1 MAKQVTH
8 DNAIVFNEVGLSRS
22 GHRVFDG
29 LNLTLRCG
37 LWHAVVGRSGVGK
50 TSLLRLL
57 ATLEK
62 PDSGQIET
70 GGAKDLSR
78 QIAYMSQEDGLLPWL
93 NALDNVQLGA
103 RLRGG
108 VDNDSRAKAIHLLEQ
123 VNLQDW
129 ATALPNAL
137 SGGMRQRI
145 ALARTLFENRKLVL
159 MDEPFSG
166 LDAITRDELQSLSY
180 DLLGGK
186 TVVLVTHDPSEALR
200 LCHYVHVLRPLEAD
214 QKSETT
220 QLELTGIPARSV
232 DDPVVMAGIPQLWR
246 LLKQVAH
253 A

>member
-1 MAKQVTH
+1 MTG
-8 DNAIVFNEVGLSRS
+8 DNAIVFNEVSLNRS
-22 GHRVFDG
+22 GHRVFDK

-37 LWHAVVGRSGVGK
+37 LWHAIVGRSGVGK

-62 PDSGQIET
+62 PDSGFIENA
-70 GGAKDLSR
+70 GAKDLSR

-103 RLRGG
+103 RLRGI
-108 VDNDSRAKAIHLLEQ
+108 VDKDSRAKAIHLLEQ

-129 ATALPNAL
+129 ATALPKAL

-180 DLLGGK
+180 DLLVGK

-200 LCHYVHVLRPLEAD
+200 LCHYVHVLRPLVAD
-214 QKSETT
+214 QISETT
-220 QLELTGIPARSV
+220 QLELTGTPARSV

>member
-1 MAKQVTH
+1 MTC
-8 DNAIVFNEVGLSRS
+8 DNAIVFNEVSLNRS
-22 GHRVFDG
+22 GHRVFDR

-37 LWHAVVGRSGVGK
+37 LWHAIVGRSGVGK

-62 PDSGQIET
+62 PDSGFIENA
-70 GGAKDLSR
+70 GAKDLSR

-103 RLRGG
+103 RLRGS
-108 VDNDSRAKAIHLLEQ
+108 VDKDSRAKAIHLLEQ

-129 ATALPNAL
+129 ATALPKAL

-180 DLLGGK
+180 DLLVGK

-200 LCHYVHVLRPLEAD
+200 LCHYVHVLRPLVAD
-214 QKSETT
+214 QISETT
-220 QLELTGIPARSV
+220 QLELTGTPARSV

>member
-1 MAKQVTH
+1 M
-8 DNAIVFNEVGLSRS
+8 FNEVSLNRS
-22 GHRVFDG
+22 GHRVFDK

-37 LWHAVVGRSGVGK
+37 LWHAIVGRSGVGK

-62 PDSGQIET
+62 PDSGFIENA
-70 GGAKDLSR
+70 GAKDLSR

-103 RLRGG
+103 RLRGS
-108 VDNDSRAKAIHLLEQ
+108 VDKDSRAKAIHLLEQ

-129 ATALPNAL
+129 ATALPKAL

-180 DLLGGK
+180 DLLVGK

-200 LCHYVHVLRPLEAD
+200 LCHYVHVLRPLVAD
-214 QKSETT
+214 QISETT
-220 QLELTGIPARSV
+220 QLELTGTPARSV

>member
-1 MAKQVTH
+1 M
-8 DNAIVFNEVGLSRS
+8 FNEVSLNRS
-22 GHRVFDG
+22 GHRVFDR

-37 LWHAVVGRSGVGK
+37 LWHAIVGRSGVGK

-62 PDSGQIET
+62 PDSGFIENA
-70 GGAKDLSR
+70 GAKDLSR

-103 RLRGG
+103 RLRGS
-108 VDNDSRAKAIHLLEQ
+108 VDKDSRAKAIHLLEQ

-129 ATALPNAL
+129 ATALPKAL

-180 DLLGGK
+180 DLLVGK

-200 LCHYVHVLRPLEAD
+200 LCHYVHVLRPLVAD
-214 QKSETT
+214 QISETT
-220 QLELTGIPARSV
+220 QLELTGTPARSV

>member
-1 MAKQVTH
+1 
-8 DNAIVFNEVGLSRS
+8 
-22 GHRVFDG
+22 
-29 LNLTLRCG
+29 
-37 LWHAVVGRSGVGK
+37 VGK

-62 PDSGQIET
+62 PDSGFIENA
-70 GGAKDLSR
+70 GAKDLSR

-103 RLRGG
+103 RLRGS
-108 VDNDSRAKAIHLLEQ
+108 VDKDSRAKAIHLLEQ

-129 ATALPNAL
+129 ATALPKAL

-180 DLLGGK
+180 DLLVGK

-200 LCHYVHVLRPLEAD
+200 LCHYVHVLRPLVAD
-214 QKSETT
+214 QISETT
-220 QLELTGIPARSV
+220 QLELTGTPARSV

>member
-1 MAKQVTH
+1 M
-8 DNAIVFNEVGLSRS
+8 FNEVSLNRS
-22 GHRVFDG
+22 GHRVFDR

-37 LWHAVVGRSGVGK
+37 LWHAIVGRSGVGK

-62 PDSGQIET
+62 PDSGFIENA
-70 GGAKDLSR
+70 GAKDLSR

-103 RLRGG
+103 RLRGS
-108 VDNDSRAKAIHLLEQ
+108 VDKDSRAKAIHLLEQ

-129 ATALPNAL
+129 ATALPKAL
-137 SGGMRQRI
+137 SGGMRQRV

-180 DLLGGK
+180 DLLVGK

-200 LCHYVHVLRPLEAD
+200 LCHYVHVLRPLVAD
-214 QKSETT
+214 QISETT
-220 QLELTGIPARSV
+220 QLELTGTPARSV

>member
-1 MAKQVTH
+1 MTG
-8 DNAIVFNEVGLSRS
+8 DNAIVFNEVSLNRS
-22 GHRVFDG
+22 GHRVFDR

-37 LWHAVVGRSGVGK
+37 LWHAIVGRSGVGK

-62 PDSGQIET
+62 PDSGFIENA
-70 GGAKDLSR
+70 GAKDLSR

-103 RLRGG
+103 RLRGI
-108 VDNDSRAKAIHLLEQ
+108 VDKDSRAKAIHLLEQ

-129 ATALPNAL
+129 ATALPKAL

-180 DLLGGK
+180 DLLVGK

-200 LCHYVHVLRPLEAD
+200 LCHYVHVLRPLVAD
-214 QKSETT
+214 QISETT
-220 QLELTGIPARSV
+220 QLELTGTPARSV

>member
-1 MAKQVTH
+1 M
-8 DNAIVFNEVGLSRS
+8 FNEVSLNRS
-22 GHRVFDG
+22 GHRVFDR
-29 LNLTLRCG
+29 LNLTRRCG
-37 LWHAVVGRSGVGK
+37 LWHAIVGRSGVGK

-62 PDSGQIET
+62 PDSGFIENA
-70 GGAKDLSR
+70 GAKDLSR

-103 RLRGG
+103 RLRGS
-108 VDNDSRAKAIHLLEQ
+108 VDKDSRAKAIHLLEQ

-129 ATALPNAL
+129 ATALPKAL

-180 DLLGGK
+180 DLLVGK

-200 LCHYVHVLRPLEAD
+200 LCHYVHVLRPLVAD
-214 QKSETT
+214 QISETT
-220 QLELTGIPARSV
+220 QLELTGTPARSV

>member
-1 MAKQVTH
+1 M
-8 DNAIVFNEVGLSRS
+8 FNEVSLNRS
-22 GHRVFDG
+22 GHRVFDR

-37 LWHAVVGRSGVGK
+37 LWHGIVGRSGVGK

-57 ATLEK
+57 ATLEA
-62 PDSGQIET
+62 PDSGHIENA
-70 GGAKDLSR
+70 GAKDLSR

-103 RLRGG
+103 RLRGS
-108 VDNDSRAKAIHLLEQ
+108 VDKDSRAKAIHLLEQ

-129 ATALPNAL
+129 ATALPKAL
-137 SGGMRQRI
+137 SGGMRQRV

-180 DLLGGK
+180 DLLVGK

-200 LCHYVHVLRPLEAD
+200 LCHYVHVLRPLVAD
-214 QKSETT
+214 QISETT
-220 QLELTGIPARSV
+220 QLELTGTPARSV
-232 DDPVVMAGIPQLWR
+232 DDRVVMAGIPQLWR